1 MYRRLG
7 VEVALLQR
15 SPLLLPDWEPE
26 ISLEARGVL
35 EEEGV
40 HVAMGV
46 QVKEVRKGGDGGGN
60 VVVTNLGEVEGDEI
74 LVVTGRRPNVDL
86 NLTAAGVE
94 LNERG
99 GIRVDEELRTSNPDI
114 YAVGDVLGGRILEAL
129 AEKQGS
135 ITAENTLSNSHR
147 KVDMLSVPRSV
158 FIQPN
163 AAGVGLTE
171 AEASKLYYIKS
182 RVLRMEDV
190 AKAKILGE
198 TRGLVKMIVDSGNW
212 RIFGVHLIGEN
223 GAEVVNEAALALRL
237 RTTVYD
243 LVDTVH
249 VFPTMV
255 ESLKL
260 VAQSFFRDVR
270 NMSCCV
276 D

>member
-129 AEKQGS
+129 AGKQGS

-212 RIFGVHLIGEN
+212 RIFGGSPNRGE
-223 GAEVVNEAALALRL
+223 R
-237 RTTVYD
+237 R
-243 LVDTVH
+243 
-249 VFPTMV
+249 
-255 ESLKL
+255 
-260 VAQSFFRDVR
+260 
-270 NMSCCV
+270 
-276 D
+276 